1 MEEGTGEGSAYE
13 KSTLPFNQV
22 YCLNKNLIL
31 VWLLLLGLSE
41 EKADFYFLFY
51 SPDSFASGG
60 CIVGHPVNFHSCV
73 FMYRKYGSCRKFEIL
88 NH

>member
-41 EKADFYFLFY
+41 EKAEF
-51 SPDSFASGG
+51 
-60 CIVGHPVNFHSCV
+60 
-73 FMYRKYGSCRKFEIL
+73 
-88 NH
+88 